1 MSIHGDKAYA
11 AFLEGC
17 NCAQS
22 VAVAFAPELGLTR
35 DQVLRLAS
43 GFGAGGLTMGPLIG
57 DGVARLILGEGAP
70 EIAHL
75 AL

>member
-1 MSIHGDKAYA
+1 MATREGALPYA
-11 AFLEGC
+11 G
-17 NCAQS
+17 
-22 VAVAFAPELGLTR
+22 AVPGADGLW
-35 DQVLRLAS
+35 LAS

-57 DGVARLILGEGAP
+57 DGVARLILGEEAP